1 MRTRSFVLAG
11 LVVTLLVAGGLSY
24 YASSHPDA
32 LERVAQQAGFAE
44 TAERSAAEESPLA
57 GYGVRGVED
66 ARLSGGLAGVVG
78 AVVVLL
84 LAGGLGYAVRRR
96 GPAQRGTDPAQPG
109 AGPTAGPDVRAGG

>member
-11 LVVTLLVAGGLSY
+11 LVVTLLGAGGLSY

-96 GPAQRGTDPAQPG
+96 GPAQGGSAE
-109 AGPTAGPDVRAGG
+109 PTADPDARAGG